1 MLGAII
7 TVAVVVALSALCLA
21 TPAYL
26 RRHPNQRGSGSAG
39 SGLLGAAFDNVF
51 HPSAVIARE
60 ALDEQQRLVV
70 PAPSPD
76 GDKGV
81 SGRIRGNRIRIEL

>member
-1 MLGAII
+1 MVGVFI
-7 TVAVVVALSALCLA
+7 TIAVAVLLIAVLLA

-26 RRHPNQRGSGSAG
+26 RRHPDKRGSGSPG

-51 HPSAVIARE
+51 HPSAVAARE
-60 ALDEQQRLVV
+60 QLDEQQRLVV

-76 GDKGV
+76 GDKGI
-81 SGRIRGNRIRIEL
+81 SGDRIRIDL